1 MNNQN
6 IKKQLQAEKLLNKT
20 RKRYKM
26 SIIHVKTEA
35 EFKKQVLEST
45 VPVIVDFYADWC
57 PPCRS
62 LGKVF
67 EAVIE
72 DSNGW
77 NIVKLN
83 CDDAGVKVLA

>member
-1 MNNQN
+1 
-6 IKKQLQAEKLLNKT
+6 
-20 RKRYKM
+20 M
-26 SIIHVKTEA
+26 SIIHVKDDA
-35 EFKKQVLEST
+35 EFKKQVLESK

-67 EAVIE
+67 ESIIE

-83 CDDAGVKVLA
+83 CDDEGVKPIAS

>member
-1 MNNQN
+1 
-6 IKKQLQAEKLLNKT
+6 
-20 RKRYKM
+20 M

-83 CDDAGVKVLA
+83 CDDAGVKALA